1 MKLFA
6 VASAVAVLFCQLASG
21 FMIAPSAFAGSS
33 VVSKSAATA
42 VPTSSGL
49 QMRARNCDLLGKT
62 PNRKARVVT
71 FSHTRIHK
79 VQHLN
84 LQWRKLYWEEGKR
97 FVRLRLSTKGIK
109 TIDKYGLNKAAK
121 KFNLDL
127 VKFTA

>member
-1 MKLFA
+1 
-6 VASAVAVLFCQLASG
+6 
-21 FMIAPSAFAGSS
+21 
-33 VVSKSAATA
+33 
-42 VPTSSGL
+42 
-49 QMRARNCDLLGKT
+49 MRARNCDLLGKK

-71 FSHTRIHK
+71 FSHKRIHK

-84 LQWRKLYWEEGKR
+84 LQWRKMYWEEGKR
-97 FVRLRLSTKGIK
+97 FVRLRLSTKAIK

>member
-6 VASAVAVLFCQLASG
+6 VAGAMAVLFCQLASG

-33 VVSKSAATA
+33 VVSKSSATS
-42 VPTSSGL
+42 PTSSL
-49 QMRARNCDLLGKT
+49 QMRARNCDLLGKK

-71 FSHTRIHK
+71 FSHKRIHK

-84 LQWRKLYWEEGKR
+84 LQWRKMYWEEGKR
-97 FVRLRLSTKGIK
+97 FVRLRLSTKAIK